1 MEVKL
6 LIKCIRR
13 NFGENI
19 LFEWELQEGFWKF
32 SSIPEMAEWLF
43 FALSFQFYNFY
54 KYTVLSAFFINLV
67 GVSNRELEEF
77 LLSPALPVRRV
88 FRYNRILELPVLP
101 VINKGQ
107 HFSDPNG
114 QKFGN
119 SHNPELFQLLIV
131 RLFNS

>member
-1 MEVKL
+1 M
-6 LIKCIRR
+6 
-13 NFGENI
+13 
-19 LFEWELQEGFWKF
+19 
-32 SSIPEMAEWLF
+32 
-43 FALSFQFYNFY
+43 
-54 KYTVLSAFFINLV
+54 NLV

-77 LLSPALPVRRV
+77 LSNPALPVPRV

-119 SHNPELFQLLIV
+119 SHNPELFYLFKV
-131 RLFNS
+131 RLLTPRLAGGFVKP

>member
-1 MEVKL
+1 MGTARRFLEIFINSRNGGVTFLRLIISVLQL
-6 LIKCIRR
+6 LQIYSI
-13 NFGENI
+13 I
-19 LFEWELQEGFWKF
+19 SLFH
-32 SSIPEMAEWLF
+32 
-43 FALSFQFYNFY
+43 
-54 KYTVLSAFFINLV
+54 NLV

-119 SHNPELFQLLIV
+119 SHNPELFQLLVV

>member
-1 MEVKL
+1 
-6 LIKCIRR
+6 
-13 NFGENI
+13 
-19 LFEWELQEGFWKF
+19 
-32 SSIPEMAEWLF
+32 MAECLF

-54 KYTVLSAFFINLV
+54 KYTVLSAYFRNLV

-77 LLSPALPVRRV
+77 LSNPALPVPRA
-88 FRYNRILELPVLP
+88 FRYKRILELPVLP

-119 SHNPELFQLLIV
+119 SHNPELFNLLKPRI
-131 RLFNS
+131 FNSHAGGWLYEDRKIFYFFVSFTQIEDENF

>member
-1 MEVKL
+1 
-6 LIKCIRR
+6 
-13 NFGENI
+13 
-19 LFEWELQEGFWKF
+19 
-32 SSIPEMAEWLF
+32 MAEWLL

-54 KYTVLSAFFINLV
+54 KYTVSSAFFINLV

-77 LLSPALPVRRV
+77 LSNPALPVRRV

-101 VINKGQ
+101 VINKDQ

-119 SHNPELFQLLIV
+119 SHNPELFHILKV
-131 RLFNS
+131 RVFNSQAGGWFWEDLKIIFFAYYKFQAIAYFSFFIHNIM